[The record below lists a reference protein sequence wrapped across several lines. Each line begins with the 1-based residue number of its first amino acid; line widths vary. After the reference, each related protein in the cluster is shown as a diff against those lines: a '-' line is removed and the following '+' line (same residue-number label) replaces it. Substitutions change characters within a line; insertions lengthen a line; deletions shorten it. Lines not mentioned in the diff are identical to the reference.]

1 MSWTCDSIQR
11 NLSLFL
17 YGELKMEEE
26 QRIQAHLET
35 CPACQAALEKC
46 TAVHHAI
53 DIAEVEVPDGLLL
66 AARRDLRQRLAAEAA
81 YERELTFWQKAR
93 QWLAAPGAFLRPMGA
108 LAMAALAF
116 YGGRLSVR
124 QAEAPL
130 ADDPIPAAASVR
142 FVEPDPSGKGVR
154 IALDETRQR
163 MVRGTLEDPKIRQL
177 LLAAA
182 RTSQD
187 PGLRAE
193 SVEVLGKRSDES
205 EIRDALIYSLE
216 HDTNAAVRLKA
227 LDGLKPYA
235 ADQQTRQ
242 ALTRVLLKD
251 ANPNVRAMAIDVLT
265 HEGAQDVVAPL
276 QELMRKEDNDYVRM
290 RTQTIL
296 SQMKASP
303 GVF

>member
-1 MSWTCDSIQR
+1 MSLTCDSIQR

-17 YGELKMEEE
+17 YGELKIEEE
-26 QRIQAHLET
+26 QRIQAHLEK
-35 CPACQAALEKC
+35 CPDCQSALEKC

-53 DIAEVEVPDGLLL
+53 DVAETDLPDGLLV
-66 AARRDLRQRLAAEAA
+66 AARRGLRERLAAETAD
-81 YERELTFWQKAR
+81 RSELGFWQKLSN
-93 QWLAAPGAFLRPMGA
+93 WMGVPGALLKPAGA

-116 YGGRLSVR
+116 YGGRASVR
-124 QAEAPL
+124 QAEGPIA
-130 ADDPIPAAASVR
+130 ADPVPMATSVR
-142 FVEPDPSGKGVR
+142 YVEPDPSGNGVR

-163 MVRGTLEDPKIRQL
+163 TVRGTLEDPKIRQL

-182 RTSQD
+182 KTSQD

-193 SVEVLGKRSDES
+193 SVEVLCKRSGES
-205 EIRDALIYSLE
+205 EIRDALIYSVE
-216 HDTNAAVRLKA
+216 HDANAAVRLKA
-227 LDGLKPYA
+227 LDGLKAYA
-235 ADQQTRQ
+235 SDKQTRQ

-265 HEGAQDVVAPL
+265 QEGAQDVVAPL
-276 QELMRKEDNDYVRM
+276 QELLRKEDNADVRM